1 MGNKNLG
8 TIQLE
13 TERLILRKFV
23 DSDIEFLHNNC
34 FSRDPVTKY
43 VTWKYERLEDT
54 RDLIKG
60 WMSEYVKDTYYH
72 WCIELKAT
80 HEPIGSIELR
90 PEGHEAEIGYRI
102 GDKWWNHGYATE
114 AFKEV
119 IKFAFDTLGIQEIS
133 IDHHIENDA
142 SGKVALKNGFKF
154 VGVIHNGREF
164 REGWRDIKK
173 YTMTK
178 EEYDNINHSK

>member
-1 MGNKNLG
+1 MENKHLG
-8 TIQLE
+8 TITLE
-13 TERLILRKFV
+13 TERLILRKFKK
-23 DSDIEFLHNNC
+23 SDIKFLHENC
-34 FSRDPVTKY
+34 FSREAVTKY
-43 VTWKYERLEDT
+43 VTWKYEKLEDT
-54 RDLIKG
+54 DELING
-60 WMSEYVKDTYYH
+60 WISEYKNDSYYH
-72 WCIELKAT
+72 WCIELKET

-90 PEGHEAEIGYRI
+90 PEGNEAEVGYRI

-119 IKFAFDTLGIQEIS
+119 IRFAFCILKLHEIS

-154 VGVIHNGREF
+154 VGIIHNGREF

-173 YTMTK
+173 YSLSSD
-178 EEYDNINHSK
+178 EYFKINNH